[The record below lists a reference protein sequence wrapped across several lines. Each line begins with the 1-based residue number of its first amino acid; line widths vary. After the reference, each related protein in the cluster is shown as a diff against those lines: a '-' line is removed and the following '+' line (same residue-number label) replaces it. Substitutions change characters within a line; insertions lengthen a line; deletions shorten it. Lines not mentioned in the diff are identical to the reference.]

1 MPVFLLMEEIQSFK
15 FNYLSRTVARIIFI
29 ELHFF
34 FLIYWKKLQ
43 CLWLIGFSSAF
54 QVDLRLW
61 HRIFLGY
68 WIYLSFKLSRRLP
81 VANSVLERLSNIE
94 IVDLEYSFE
103 ILVQIF
109 LCLLAFLDYRLCIS
123 FLMSRNCV
131 CLVTSVSSDMTLPFL
146 LTSVIL
152 VSFCQAWFYISWNF
166 YFLQKWQCNYQWLFL
181 LFCIIYWNSFYGVYI
196 PLMDDQ
202 FFFW

>member
-123 FLMSRNCV
+123 FLMSRNFASVKWNGCSIFLIL
-131 CLVTSVSSDMTLPFL
+131 CLFSHL
-146 LTSVIL
+146 SVIRYDL
-152 VSFCQAWFYISWNF
+152 AIFVNF
-166 YFLQKWQCNYQWLFL
+166 GDLGKFLSSMILYFLEFLF
-181 LFCIIYWNSFYGVYI
+181 FTKVT
-196 PLMDDQ
+196 M
-202 FFFW
+202 